1 MIYTLKERYFPW
13 KHWRRTVESIFNL
26 WKIKNNYYL
35 YGLVE
40 GYYGLIE
47 VNKYDKVS
55 IISKLPVTALPNLKL
70 FLLINQKRH
79 IWNYSNV
86 MEIFPLTD
94 HWSDLCLCCF
104 DEKDF
109 FSTHRENVHLHLTRH
124 QNQTEQQQQQQ
135 HVGVGV
141 SVEEIRTTSSAGDV
155 TENL

>member
-1 MIYTLKERYFPW
+1 
-13 KHWRRTVESIFNL
+13 
-26 WKIKNNYYL
+26 
-35 YGLVE
+35 
-40 GYYGLIE
+40 
-47 VNKYDKVS
+47 
-55 IISKLPVTALPNLKL
+55 
-70 FLLINQKRH
+70 
-79 IWNYSNV
+79 

-109 FSTHRENVHLHLTRH
+109 FYTHRENVHLHITRH